1 MERSK
6 GNCLPCHAVADG
18 KLPGNIGP
26 PLFGMK
32 ARFPNPEILRRL
44 YVVRAFGTM
53 YAIIPTII
61 MLGRGS
67 NRVQN
72 LFKFLVA
79 TLMASTAVAG
89 NALAVDTPESELSTA
104 HTLSNEFRSAPP
116 QVKGPV
122 EVTVS
127 FELRDIDHI
136 DDEAETFEF
145 TGVIKLSWHDPRQAF
160 NPVTEGAEEK
170 IYQGSFQFNEV
181 FSGWFPQLILVNES
195 GLYEKRGVLLRVRS
209 DGSLSLYETVNAA
222 GKIDLDLRR
231 YPIDQQ
237 RLEAVF
243 HVLGFDSNEIVLR
256 LEPDYNDG
264 DLNIDET
271 FKLPQWQLTGIKSS
285 IGTRNTPLIGR
296 GATTSTFAV
305 SIDLQRSAFYILR
318 LVILPLMIIVMLSWS
333 VFWMDKS
340 SLGDRISISFI
351 GILTVVTYQ
360 VILSEILPR
369 ISYFTLI
376 NDGFLSFSF
385 FIMCM
390 TVIVNLRVG
399 YLDRHGMSE
408 AGDRLDH
415 RCRWMFPAIYF
426 GALLLLFWMASWL

>member
-1 MERSK
+1 
-6 GNCLPCHAVADG
+6 
-18 KLPGNIGP
+18 
-26 PLFGMK
+26 
-32 ARFPNPEILRRL
+32 
-44 YVVRAFGTM
+44 
-53 YAIIPTII
+53 
-61 MLGRGS
+61 ML
-67 NRVQN
+67 N

-79 TLMASTAVAG
+79 TLMAATTVAG
-89 NALAVDTPESELSTA
+89 NASTLDASEPALTNA
-104 HTLSNEFRSAPP
+104 HTLSNEFISAPP
-116 QVKGPV
+116 QTEGPL

-160 NPVTEGAEEK
+160 DIAADGTEEK
-170 IYQGSFQFNEV
+170 IYQGRYQFDEE

-195 GLYEKRGVLLRVRS
+195 GLFEKHGILLRVRS
-209 DGSLSLYETVNAA
+209 DGSLSLYETVNAI

-237 RLEAVF
+237 RLKAVF

-271 FKLPQWQLTGIKSS
+271 FELPQWQLTEIKSS
-285 IGTRNTPLIGR
+285 IGTRNTPLIGK
-296 GATTSTFAV
+296 GATTSTFTV
-305 SIDLQRSAFYILR
+305 SIDLQRSAYYILR
-318 LVILPLMIIVMLSWS
+318 LVILPLIIIVMLSWS
-333 VFWMDKS
+333 VFWMDTS
-340 SLGDRISISFI
+340 SLGDRISVSFI

-369 ISYFTLI
+369 ISYTTLI

-385 FIMCM
+385 FTMCM
-390 TVIVNLRVG
+390 TVVVNLRVG
-399 YLDRHGMSE
+399 YLDRNGMSKD
-408 AGDRLDH
+408 GDRLDH
-415 RCRWMFPAIYF
+415 RCRWMFPVIYF
-426 GALLLLFWMASWL
+426 GGLLVLFWMAS